1 MAKNQINSRINLN
14 INKDDS
20 NLNDFLSCWDIFD
33 SRPNKISIHTT
44 YSTKLFLDL
53 MDEKFVDKNTFT
65 EIIPTDDE
73 FVINDKVFNKISD
86 GIYISFIIID
96 RNLDNSIVS
105 EIVFYYKSEKEFK
118 EVQKIVEELN
128 SCLVDFCENESY
140 NNLNTLQ
147 ITNGTLEI
155 EPLEINEDK
164 IEAVELFYNQ
174 KTIKSVNK
182 LVKKLKTNDKGLSI
196 FYGEKGTGKTS
207 ILHYL
212 STKVDKILIYIPI
225 NLIETTITDPSF
237 RKFLRKYQKPIIVI
251 DDCENIFNDILQRTN
266 SISSNLIQMV
276 DGLLSEYFPVNV
288 ICIFNE
294 KQSSDIDESLYE
306 SNNFIEDIE
315 FNYLSPEE
323 SEELSNY
330 LGFNK
335 KYKNKNKLSDI
346 IKKRTTDSHKT
357 IGF

>member
-1 MAKNQINSRINLN
+1 VAKNQINSRINLN

-20 NLNDFLSCWDIFD
+20 NLNDFLSCWDNFD

-44 YSTKLFLDL
+44 YSTKLFADL
-53 MDEKFVDKNTFT
+53 MDEKFVEKNTFT
-65 EIIPTDDE
+65 EIIPTDED

-86 GIYISFIIID
+86 NIYVSFIIID
-96 RNLDNSIVS
+96 RNLDNSVVS
-105 EIVFYYKSEKEFK
+105 DLVFYYKSEKEFK
-118 EVQKIVEELN
+118 TVQKIVEELN
-128 SCLVDFCENESY
+128 SCLVDFCEDDSS

-147 ITNGTLEI
+147 INNGTLEI
-155 EPLEINEDK
+155 EPLEIDHNK
-164 IEAVELFYNQ
+164 TEAVELFYNQ

-182 LVKKLKTNDKGLSI
+182 LAKKLKNSNKGLSI

-207 ILHYL
+207 VLHYL
-212 STKVDKILIYIPI
+212 STKVDKIIIYIPI
-225 NLIETTITDPSF
+225 NLIETTILDPSF
-237 RKFLRKYQKPIIVI
+237 RKFLRKYHQPIIVI

-266 SISSNLIQMV
+266 SISSNLVQMV
-276 DGLLSEYFPVNV
+276 DGLLSDYFPINL

-294 KQSSDIDESLYE
+294 KQVSEIDETLFE
-306 SNNFIEDIE
+306 CNNFIEEIE

-323 SEELSNY
+323 SEELSNH

-346 IKKRTTDSHKT
+346 IKKRTTDSYKT